1 MVGRKIRGCSLFF
14 FLILSFRGYAFSY
27 TADGYDF
34 QYRKNITIDSSKIDA
49 NLSYF
54 PVLVKLTS
62 SNIDFSHFLQVDGS
76 DIRFSDSI
84 DGSGNANGAILDYE
98 RERFEKGNEL
108 AEIWVEIPLVNSGS
122 DTTFYMFYG
131 NNSCPDGE
139 DIEHTWDG
147 GTDASPLNNYIGVW
161 HLNETGAT
169 VYDSTSNSYDGSVT
183 GASPNSSAHIAGGY
197 DFVREPDTDYIE
209 MSGTANIL
217 QLIDFT
223 AEAWIKI
230 PDSGIPDDYYTVT
243 QSLYCD
249 GVESW
254 ALNIADDTGYEDK
267 ARFTTVEN
275 DDQTRVFGS
284 VVTDNQWHY
293 LAGVRTATQI
303 LIYVDD
309 LSANSVDDG
318 RPGQVIQSSANIAIG
333 SAVCAT
339 SDDFNGT
346 IDEVRISNIE
356 RSSAWIKASYHSGN
370 DSLLTIP
377 TLVELSYF
385 RATSLDSAVLL
396 EWATE
401 TELDNAGFNLWR
413 SEEKDVEYVR
423 INPYFIPAEGEA
435 GFGAEYSLTDYNVT
449 NGVIYYYKLEE
460 IDIYGKSTFHGPV
473 PAVPHDIIPFLP
485 NEEGKLHSGAL
496 LFSWASSSNYS
507 FKVEIS
513 PSLSFPASDTLSF
526 PEEGWIS
533 GNSLWLA
540 QKEREMVLRKAHA
553 SGGQLFWRVMAKSQ
567 DGRVIYSHWKRFILK
582 NLVSLNIN

>member
-1 MVGRKIRGCSLFF
+1 MVGWKIRDWLLCFF
-14 FLILSFRGYAFSY
+14 IILSFRGYAFSY
-27 TADGYDF
+27 TADGFDF
-34 QYRKNITIDSSKIDA
+34 QYRKDITIDYTKIDA

-54 PVLVKLTS
+54 PVLIKLNS
-62 SNIDFSHFLQVDGS
+62 SNIDFSHFLQADGS
-76 DIRFSDSI
+76 DIRFSAAI
-84 DGSGNANGAILDYE
+84 DGGGNATGDLLDYE
-98 RERFEKGNEL
+98 RERFEKGNEV

-161 HLNETGAT
+161 HLDETGAT

-183 GASPNSSAHIAGGY
+183 GASPNSSSYIAGGY

-209 MSGTANIL
+209 MLGTANGL

-223 AEAWIKI
+223 AEAWTKT
-230 PDSGIPDDYYTVT
+230 PDSNIPDDYYTVT

-249 GVESW
+249 GIESW

-267 ARFTTVEN
+267 ARFTTVES
-275 DDQTRVFGS
+275 DTQTRVFGS
-284 VVTDNQWHY
+284 VVTGNQWHY
-293 LAGVRTATQI
+293 LAGVRTATQL

-309 LSANSVDDG
+309 SPANSVDDD

-339 SDDFNGT
+339 TDDFNGT
-346 IDEVRISNIE
+346 IDEVRISNIARPPE
-356 RSSAWIKASYHSGN
+356 WVKASYHSGN
-370 DSLLTIP
+370 NSLLTIP

-385 RATSLDSAVLL
+385 RAKGLNSAVLL

-401 TELDNAGFNLWR
+401 TELDNAGFNVWR
-413 SEEKDVEYVR
+413 SEEKDGEYVR
-423 INPYFIPAEGEA
+423 INPYFIPAQGEA
-435 GFGAEYSLTDYNVT
+435 GLGAEYSYTDYDVR
-449 NGVIYYYKLEE
+449 NGKIYYYKLED

-473 PAVPHDIIPFLP
+473 SSIPNDIIPIWP
-485 NEEGKLHSGAL
+485 DEGKILPSGAL
-496 LFSWASSSNYS
+496 LFSWASSGSFY

-513 PSLSFPASDTLSF
+513 MDPSFPVSEWFAF
-526 PEEGWIS
+526 PGEEWTNGH
-533 GNSLWLA
+533 SLWLTPR
-540 QKEREMVLRKAHA
+540 EWEMVLSKAQQ
-553 SGGQLFWRVMAKSQ
+553 SGGQLFWRVRAKNK
-567 DGRVIYSHWKRFILK
+567 DGREIFSDWKRFVIEK
-582 NLVSLNIN
+582 PSLLEE